1 MGFKY
6 KSGTSKRHEFDPST
20 APLPPSL
27 QDYLDSATPEGGRN
41 RALFKAAGQFRDI
54 GESEDRALAILG
66 AKAMRDGLPD
76 LEVRTCIASAYGAPP
91 REAPRAHGKSTYSPT
106 ARAGRSVRHY
116 ELKRGTSH
124 FGAQKPDVGHPVRTL
139 EDASPMTV
147 PAPVESEGFEQLLLA
162 AFREGEGVCLSRGR
176 ELDDGTIAPDVG
188 VTLERE
194 KWLERVRKKKGDI
207 SKVEGTKL
215 GLYVRVNPLKPLSKR
230 NLNEDVTAF
239 RHVLVEFD
247 SDAEGNTIP
256 KDKQFGMMLASD
268 LPITAIIDSGN
279 KSLHAWVRVDAADA
293 EQYKERAEKV
303 YALFPDID
311 AQNHNPNRLSRAPDG
326 LRTVQKEVRRQRLLK
341 VNVGAASFESWEA
354 LNEAKTH
361 GEGYTLD
368 ELLAYDVEN
377 DPNTVIGQRWLCKNG
392 SLVLV
397 APSGV
402 GKSALTSQL
411 SLGWSIAR
419 PDLTFGIKPI
429 RPLRQLILQAEND
442 KGDLAEGLQ
451 GIIQG
456 AQLTTRERKLANE
469 NLFFRRITTLTGE
482 SFLHAVEGFVQLHRP
497 DVCWIDPLLNF
508 IGDDASK
515 QEVIAKF
522 CVEGLNVIGYRTGT
536 IFALIHHTAK
546 PKSAADKRGQTA
558 TDLAYAGF
566 GSSGL
571 TNWAREVMVLDRVDV
586 APDEPPTFT
595 LTATKRRLRAGM
607 VTLARDGEGGSGI
620 PTAQI
625 YIRHS
630 TDRIAWVQCAEPLE
644 EPKQTERRGASQGK
658 PTNNPKG
665 RPSSL
670 TDAQRLD
677 IADAVNANGGD
688 PRIGQDAIDAL
699 ARKIG
704 KHPRSVQR
712 YLVEIAERTEKARE
726 ELVKSG
732 AIKG

>member
-6 KSGTSKRHEFDPST
+6 KSGASKRTEFNPDD
-20 APLPPSL
+20 APLPPSV
-27 QDYLDSATPEGGRN
+27 QEYLDGPVPEGGRN
-41 RALFKAAGQFRDI
+41 RALFNAAGQFRDI
-54 GESEDRALAILG
+54 GESKEEALALLG
-66 AKAMRDGLPD
+66 SKAMRDGLPES
-76 LEVRTCIASAYGAPP
+76 EVRTCIESAYNQPP
-91 REAPRAHGKSTYSPT
+91 REAPRAKGKSASP
-106 ARAGRSVRHY
+106 RGGGRRVSDY
-116 ELKRGTSH
+116 TLKRGTFAGS
-124 FGAQKPDVGHPVRTL
+124 KPEQVAPVKTL
-139 EDASPMTV
+139 EEATPMTV
-147 PAPVESEGFEQLLLA
+147 PAPIEEDGFESFLLA
-162 AFREGEGVCLSRGR
+162 AFEEGEGVCLSRGR

-194 KWLERVRKKKGDI
+194 KWLERVRRKGDVT
-207 SKVEGTKL
+207 KVESTKL
-215 GLYVRVNPLKPLSKR
+215 GLYVRMNPLKPLSKR

-247 SDAEGNTIP
+247 TDANGETIP
-256 KDKQFGMMLASD
+256 KEKQFGMMLASD

-279 KSLHAWVRVDAADA
+279 KSLHAWVRVDAEDA
-293 EQYKERAEKV
+293 EQYRERAEKI
-303 YALFPDID
+303 YSLFPDVD
-311 AQNHNPNRLSRAPDG
+311 EQNHNPNRLSRAPDG
-326 LRTVQKEVRRQRLLK
+326 FRTVNNEVRRQRLLK
-341 VNVGAASFESWEA
+341 LNVGAQNFEAWEA
-354 LNEAKTH
+354 LNEAKTQ

-392 SLVLV
+392 SLVIV

-419 PDLTFGIKPI
+419 NDLTFGIEPI
-429 RPLRQLILQAEND
+429 KPLRQLILQAEND

-451 GIIQG
+451 GIIKG
-456 AQLTTRERKLANE
+456 AKLSTAERRKANE

-482 SFLHAVEGFVQLHRP
+482 AFLHAVEGFVQLHRP
-497 DVCWIDPLLNF
+497 DICWIDPLLNF

-515 QEVIAKF
+515 QEVIARF
-522 CVEGLNVIGYRTGT
+522 CVEGLNTIGHRTGT

-546 PKSAADKRGQTA
+546 PKTAADKKGQTA

-571 TNWAREVMVLDRVDV
+571 TNWAREVMVLDRVEV
-586 APDEPPTFT
+586 PEGEPPTFT
-595 LTATKRRLRAGM
+595 LTACKRRLRAGM
-607 VTLARDGEGGSGI
+607 KTMTPDEDGAPMDGQ

-630 TDRIAWVQCAEPLE
+630 TDRIAWVQCPKPESE
-644 EPKQTERRGASQGK
+644 EDEKPRGRRGAKRGDDS
-658 PTNNPKG
+658 NNPKG

-688 PRIGQDAIDAL
+688 PRIGPEATDAL

-712 YLVEIAERTEKARE
+712 YLNEVAERAAKARE
-726 ELVKSG
+726 ELIKEG
-732 AIKG
+732 AIKS